1 MDTETAYSLI
11 SREMLKKAE
20 EQKEKFVVVGFDL
33 PCENIDLPE
42 NDGNKKLKGLLAT
55 HRVGVGNYF
64 YSNGVRLNKSVYILR
79 VDRVDKCLIEIEKRY
94 VEIPQKYSKKVNVK
108 IVGTVFKDVIQ
119 DLLIKDIAGLLKNI
133 REDLELLDVD
143 VSNRREPNWSDE
155 RAKNSYAKLSEKL
168 MKRAYKI
175 SRKERIVENRC
186 EDLNELNEDISKK
199 KKEELEKM
207 MKTRDGI
214 MEKI

>member
-20 EQKEKFVVVGFDL
+20 EQKEKFIVTAFDL

-42 NDGNKKLKGLLAT
+42 NEENKKLKGLLAT
-55 HRVGVGNYF
+55 HRVGVGNFF
-64 YSNGVRLNKSVYILR
+64 YQNGVRLNKSVYILR

-94 VEIPQKYSKKVNVK
+94 VEIPSKFSKKVNVK

-119 DLLIKDIAGLLKNI
+119 DLLIRDIVNLLKGM
-133 REDLELLDVD
+133 REELELLDAD
-143 VSNRREPNWSDE
+143 VSNRREPNWADE
-155 RAKNSYAKLSEKL
+155 RAKNSYAKQSEKL

-175 SRKERIVENRC
+175 SRRERIVENRC
-186 EDLNELNEDISKK
+186 EDLKDLNEDISKK
-199 KKEELEKM
+199 KNEELEKM
-207 MKTRDGI
+207 KKAREGI
-214 MEKI
+214 MERI